1 MQNEMKAAEEQ
12 IKEDIAKEADAKKQV
27 HSLM

>member
-12 IKEDIAKEADAKKQV
+12 IKEDIVKEADAKKQV
-27 HSLM
+27 HSLL